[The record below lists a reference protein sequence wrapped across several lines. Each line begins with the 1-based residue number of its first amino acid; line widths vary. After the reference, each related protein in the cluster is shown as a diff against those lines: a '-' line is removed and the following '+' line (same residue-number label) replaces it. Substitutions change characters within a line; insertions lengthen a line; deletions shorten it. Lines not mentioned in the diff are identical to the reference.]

1 MKELSERRARRF
13 ANTRVI
19 RTPVFYDLAGI
30 GGTHVIYV
38 LHDIEHPER
47 YGGLPKDPTIPP
59 LVRIWKGPMKWIG
72 NLAMVGGVLGV
83 AQLLS
88 ALRAEERA
96 MIERYP
102 FHERICHWLTGFAYL
117 YCLATGLASYSPY
130 LFWVAATLGG
140 GSTSRF
146 WHPIGWRGD
155 MNTRA
160 AGKE

>member
-117 YCLATGLASYSPY
+117 
-130 LFWVAATLGG
+130 
-140 GSTSRF
+140 
-146 WHPIGWRGD
+146 
-155 MNTRA
+155 
-160 AGKE
+160 

>member
-1 MKELSERRARRF
+1 MKKLSERRAAQLREHTSHTN
-13 ANTRVI
+13 AGV
-19 RTPVFYDLAGI
+19 YDLAGI

-59 LVRIWKGPMKWIG
+59 LVRIWKGPRRG
-72 NLAMVGGVLGV
+72 RRPV
-83 AQLLS
+83 LS

-96 MIERYP
+96 MIECYP